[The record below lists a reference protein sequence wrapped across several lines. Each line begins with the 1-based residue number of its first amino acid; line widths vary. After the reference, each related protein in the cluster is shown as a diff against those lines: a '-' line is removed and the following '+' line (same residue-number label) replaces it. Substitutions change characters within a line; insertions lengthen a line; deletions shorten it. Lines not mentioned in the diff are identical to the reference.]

1 MNAVYV
7 QRGESID
14 YTPTANIAA
23 GDVVIIGE
31 IVGIAKLDI
40 PANELGAIAVT
51 GVYDMVKATG
61 EISAGATV
69 YWDAT
74 AKNVTTTAS
83 ENTAIGKAV
92 AAAESSA
99 TIVRVLLN
107 A

>member
-23 GDVVIIGE
+23 GDIVIIGG
-31 IVGIAKLDI
+31 IVGVAKLDI

-61 EISAGATV
+61 AITAGATV
-69 YWDAT
+69 YWDAS
-74 AKNVTTTAS
+74 AKNVTTTES

-92 AAAESSA
+92 AAAESTD

>member
-1 MNAVYV
+1 MKAVYV

-14 YTPTANIAA
+14 YTPSANVAA

-51 GVYDMVKATG
+51 GVFDMVKASG
-61 EISAGATV
+61 EITAGATV
-69 YWDAT
+69 YWDAS

-92 AAAESSA
+92 AAAESA
-99 TIVRVLLN
+99 DVTVRVLLN